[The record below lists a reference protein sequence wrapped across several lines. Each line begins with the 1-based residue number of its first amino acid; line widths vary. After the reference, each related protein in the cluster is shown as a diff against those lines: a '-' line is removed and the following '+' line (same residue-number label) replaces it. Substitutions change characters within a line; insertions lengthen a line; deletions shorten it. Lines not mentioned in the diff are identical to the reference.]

1 MTKKNSS
8 NRKEMIKER
17 TLEYQ
22 LGRKNNWKSTNM
34 STCNRLSPHELYK
47 SYSIIETKI
56 VILSDT
62 QDNDT

>member
-17 TLEYQ
+17 NLEYQ
-22 LGRKNNWKSTNM
+22 EGRKNWKSTNM
-34 STCNRLSPHELYK
+34 GTCNRLSPHEFYK

-56 VILSDT
+56 VTLSDT

>member
-1 MTKKNSS
+1 
-8 NRKEMIKER
+8 MIKER

-34 STCNRLSPHELYK
+34 STCNRLSPHEFYK

-56 VILSDT
+56 VTLSDT